1 MSTTLISF
9 NVEGIME
16 AIRQAIREE
25 IGKHL
30 ENVVVQEIPVQ
41 PEYYDRKQLCKLAH
55 ISSSTLWRLEE
66 EGLIKKMKFGRRN
79 LYSKADV
86 DIILASGQLA
96 KYNRHK
102 HNSHF

>member
-9 NVEGIME
+9 NLEGIME
-16 AIRQAIREE
+16 AVRQAIREE
-25 IGKHL
+25 IGKYL
-30 ENVVVQEIPVQ
+30 ENVVVQEVPVQ

-79 LYSKADV
+79 LYSKADI
-86 DIILASGQLA
+86 DNLIKSAQLN
-96 KYNRHK
+96 KYSRRK
-102 HNSHF
+102 

>member
-1 MSTTLISF
+1 MNTTLFSF

-16 AIRQAIREE
+16 AVRQAIREE
-25 IGKHL
+25 IGKYL
-30 ENVVVQEIPVQ
+30 ENVVVQEVPVQ

-79 LYSKADV
+79 LYSKADI
-86 DIILASGQLA
+86 DNLIKSAQLN
-96 KYNRHK
+96 KYSRRK
-102 HNSHF
+102 

>member
-9 NVEGIME
+9 NLEGIME
-16 AIRQAIREE
+16 AVRQAIREE
-25 IGKHL
+25 KGRYI
-30 ENVVVQEIPVQ
+30 ENVVIQKDPAQ

-79 LYSKADV
+79 LYSKADI
-86 DIILASGQLA
+86 DNLIKSAQLN
-96 KYNRHK
+96 KYSRRK
-102 HNSHF
+102 